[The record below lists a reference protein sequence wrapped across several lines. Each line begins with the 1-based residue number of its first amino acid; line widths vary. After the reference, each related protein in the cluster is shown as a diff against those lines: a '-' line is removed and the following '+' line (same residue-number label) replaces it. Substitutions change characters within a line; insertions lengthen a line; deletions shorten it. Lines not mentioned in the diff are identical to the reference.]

1 MKLTRTVSYA
11 LQAVARLG
19 DTFGASPVPCSQLA
33 AEGDMPGR
41 FLLQI
46 LRKLVVHEILM
57 PTRGVDGGYVLAR
70 PPEEITLL
78 EIVEAIDGPIGS
90 FLPME
95 EAFPKKTRIRLDGVV
110 GDIQE
115 AMRSRL
121 SAVTVADLCKP
132 S

>member
-70 PPEEITLL
+70 PPEKITVL
-78 EIVEAIDGPIGS
+78 EIMEAIDGPIGS
-90 FLPME
+90 LLPMA
-95 EAFPKKTRIRLDGVV
+95 EAFPNKTRNMLHGVLR
-110 GDIQE
+110 GIQA
-115 AMRSRL
+115 AMRSKL
-121 SAVTVADLCKP
+121 EAITVADLCKP